1 MKRMQLRMVFEV
13 ALMHDFFNTRFMK
26 SLSLFFSSL
35 VGVVA
40 LSASAVIGQE
50 VSQEVKV
57 DVRDI
62 KVQAQN
68 TPQFNVGNVVD
79 KRWKPKVWL
88 EVDVDFE
95 AKKAA
100 NPQDKSPVIENLEFK
115 FFVGLNKNNN
125 EGKAVVLTA
134 TVTYN
139 NITERENQHALVFA
153 SPAALARILEKTNF
167 STSDVKAV
175 GVEIYKGGALAGW
188 KSSNNQRWWGELANF
203 AAIDGVLIPKNKT
216 PFAPL
221 WGDYDL
227 EAAK

>member
-1 MKRMQLRMVFEV
+1 
-13 ALMHDFFNTRFMK
+13 MK
-26 SLSLFFSSL
+26 SLSLLFSSM
-35 VGVVA
+35 VGAVA
-40 LSASAVIGQE
+40 LSSSVIYSQE

-88 EVDVDFE
+88 ELDVEFE
-95 AKKAA
+95 AKKATGL
-100 NPQDKSPVIENLEFK
+100 PDKSPVVDSLEFK
-115 FFVGLNKNNN
+115 VFVGLNKSNQ
-125 EGKAVVLTA
+125 EGKALVLTA

-139 NITERENQHALVFA
+139 NIIEKENQHALLFA
-153 SPAALARILEKTNF
+153 APAALARILEKSNF
-167 STSDVKAV
+167 TTADVKAT

-188 KSSNNQRWWGELANF
+188 KSSNSQRWWAEMSNF
-203 AAIDGVLIPKNKT
+203 AAIDGVLLPKNKT

-227 EAAK
+227 EAAQ